1 MIGFI
6 APKKTFKTAVERNNT
21 KRLMREAY
29 RLNQQ
34 LLVSSV
40 NQANIGLHGAFI
52 CIKKGVTYSEIEKDT
67 LALLT
72 KAADKINS
80 TATTGPRAD

>member
-6 APKKTFKTAVERNNT
+6 APKKTFKTAVERNKT

-34 LLVSSV
+34 MLLSPAE
-40 NQANIGLHGAFI
+40 QANIGLHGAFI
-52 CIKKGVTYSEIEKDT
+52 CIKKDAAHSEIERDT
-67 LALLT
+67 LTLLS
-72 KAADKINS
+72 KAADRINK
-80 TATTGPRAD
+80 TATTGPQAD